1 MIIIIIYEEMLMN
14 EEIKEL
20 KEIEEKIAAVVAVAV
35 AVAVIL
41 NIKIQW

>member
-35 AVAVIL
+35 AVIL